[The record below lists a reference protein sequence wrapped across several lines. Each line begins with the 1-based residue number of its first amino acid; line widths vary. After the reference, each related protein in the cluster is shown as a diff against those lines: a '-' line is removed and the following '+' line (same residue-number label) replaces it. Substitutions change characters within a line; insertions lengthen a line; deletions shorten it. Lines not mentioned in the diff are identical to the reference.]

1 MSKKTVKVSATFIY
15 ELEVDTESS
24 YVKDY
29 DNEEGMIED
38 LVQEFQNLNFKTMS
52 KKKVKVSATFSY
64 VKDYDNEE
72 GMIEDLV
79 HYRFTTL
86 PVIGKGVEIKDVE
99 VDTYEVF

>member
-1 MSKKTVKVSATFIY
+1 MKTVKVKATFIY

-38 LVQEFQNLNFKTMS
+38 LV
-52 KKKVKVSATFSY
+52 
-64 VKDYDNEE
+64 
-72 GMIEDLV
+72 
-79 HYRFTTL
+79 HYQFTIL

-99 VDTYEVF
+99 VDTFEVV

>member
-1 MSKKTVKVSATFIY
+1 MSKKTVKVQATFIY

-29 DNEEGMIED
+29 DSE
-38 LVQEFQNLNFKTMS
+38 Q
-52 KKKVKVSATFSY
+52 
-64 VKDYDNEE
+64 

-99 VDTYEVF
+99 VDTYEVVLA